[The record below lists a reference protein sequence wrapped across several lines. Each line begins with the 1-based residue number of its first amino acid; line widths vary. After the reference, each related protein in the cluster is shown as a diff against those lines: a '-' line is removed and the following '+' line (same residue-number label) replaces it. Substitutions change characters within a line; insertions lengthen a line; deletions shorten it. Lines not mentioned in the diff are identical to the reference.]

1 MHATNNRLLAKQA
14 FRYIQLFYE
23 IESEVRDLE
32 PDLRSRIRHENAVP
46 LMDALHAWMS
56 AQRNLVPEGSGSGSG

>member
-1 MHATNNRLLAKQA
+1 M
-14 FRYIQLFYE
+14 
-23 IESEVRDLE
+23 ESEVRDLE